1 LVKEAEKR
9 LCALGCRKINL
20 QVRPSNA
27 AVVGFYR
34 KLGYDEGC
42 VQTAGGF
49 IRHSPRSA
57 DRGLSLSRTRRAK
70 FVILHKRSI

>member
-34 KLGYDEGC
+34 KLGHE
-42 VQTAGGF
+42 VEE
-49 IRHSPRSA
+49 RVSM
-57 DRGLSLSRTRRAK
+57 AK
-70 FVILHKRSI
+70 RV